1 MWNRKLARQR
11 WEAEDITTVEKLRE
25 EIEWQDTLSGKV
37 AVMNLQEAK
46 ELRTI
51 ATALKCKA
59 KIALVLNFGPD
70 PVPTAPPTEKAEM
83 KYIEWSNGSPTKE
96 WVMPLSE
103 AGLPTMP
110 KQVVTAV
117 KVADTDKEWKQTEVT
132 TFRMLMVKEFTPAE
146 LWKAVAETKQVD
158 KAIAGLAKSL
168 DTDLKAYGFKQ
179 AGDTIVGY
187 VKVLKRPGKE
197 SGNDER

>member
-1 MWNRKLARQR
+1 MWNKKLARQR
-11 WEAEDITTVEKLRE
+11 LEAEDITTVEKLRE

-37 AVMNLQEAK
+37 AVMSLQEAK

-51 ATALKCKA
+51 ATALKCQA

-83 KYIEWSNGSPTKE
+83 KYIEWSSGSPTKE

-117 KVADTDKEWKQTEVT
+117 KVADTDK
-132 TFRMLMVKEFTPAE
+132 
-146 LWKAVAETKQVD
+146 
-158 KAIAGLAKSL
+158 
-168 DTDLKAYGFKQ
+168 
-179 AGDTIVGY
+179 
-187 VKVLKRPGKE
+187 
-197 SGNDER
+197 